1 MKKNIPIALL
11 FLGLAHA
18 VVVLA
23 AETKP
28 PVKALAAAASFAGE
42 FSGEWTGENGSS
54 GALKLTF
61 KPGKDA
67 AWEMDATFT
76 FEGSAI
82 PTVTKSVVVDGSKLE
97 AVFAWDVQGAS
108 ASSKLTGELKDD
120 RLEGTYDS
128 TTTDG
133 AAKGKWKVKRAPL
146 APKLSGLTQPL
157 GAGAWSG
164 CRTVLTGA

>member
-1 MKKNIPIALL
+1 MASRRLFYPLKKHIPIALL
-11 FLGLAHA
+11 SLFLANVPVA
-18 VVVLA
+18 LA
-23 AETKP
+23 AETRP
-28 PVKALAAAASFAGE
+28 PAMAPAAAASLAGE
-42 FSGEWTGENGSS
+42 FSGEWMGENGSS
-54 GALKLTF
+54 GSLKLTF

-67 AWEMDATFT
+67 TWEMAATFT

-97 AVFAWDVQGAS
+97 AVFAWDVQGSS

-133 AAKGKWKVKRAPL
+133 AAKGKWKVTRAPL
-146 APKLSGLTQPL
+146 ASK
-157 GAGAWSG
+157 
-164 CRTVLTGA
+164 

>member
-11 FLGLAHA
+11 FVCIAHA
-18 VVVLA
+18 VVALA

-28 PVKALAAAASFAGE
+28 PVKAPAAAASFAGE

-82 PTVTKSVVVDGSKLE
+82 PTVTKSVVVDGNKLE

-133 AAKGKWKVKRAPL
+133 AAKGKWKVIRAPL
-146 APKLSGLTQPL
+146 APKLSGLTRPL
-157 GAGAWSG
+157 RAGA
-164 CRTVLTGA
+164 

>member
-1 MKKNIPIALL
+1 VVAELFSPPFYLMKKNIPIALL
-11 FLGLAHA
+11 FLGLANA

-67 AWEMDATFT
+67 AWEMEATFT

-82 PTVTKSVVVDGSKLE
+82 PTVTKSVAVEGSKVE

-108 ASSKLTGELKDD
+108 ASSKLTGELKDN

-133 AAKGKWKVKRAPL
+133 AAKGKWKVTRAPL
-146 APKLSGLTQPL
+146 APK
-157 GAGAWSG
+157 
-164 CRTVLTGA
+164 

>member
-1 MKKNIPIALL
+1 MKINIPAALL
-11 FLGLAHA
+11 FLFLAPA
-18 VVVLA
+18 VVALG
-23 AETKP
+23 AEIKA
-28 PVKALAAAASFAGE
+28 PVKAPAVAASWAGE
-42 FSGEWTGENGSS
+42 FSGEWMGENGSS

-67 AWEMDATFT
+67 AWEMEATFT

-82 PTVTKSVVVDGSKLE
+82 PTVTKSVAVEGSKVE

-108 ASSKLTGELKDD
+108 ASSKLMGELKDH

-133 AAKGKWKVKRAPL
+133 AAKGKWKVMRGPL
-146 APKLSGLTQPL
+146 APK
-157 GAGAWSG
+157 
-164 CRTVLTGA
+164 

>member
-1 MKKNIPIALL
+1 MKKVIPAALL
-11 FLGLAHA
+11 FLFLAPA
-18 VVVLA
+18 VVALA

-28 PVKALAAAASFAGE
+28 PVKAPAVAASLAGE
-42 FSGEWTGENGSS
+42 FSGEWLGENGAS
-54 GALKLTF
+54 GSLKLTF

-82 PTVTKSVVVDGSKLE
+82 PTVTKSVVLDGSKLE

-133 AAKGKWKVKRAPL
+133 AAKGKWKVTRAPL
-146 APKLSGLTQPL
+146 APK
-157 GAGAWSG
+157 
-164 CRTVLTGA
+164 